1 MLDNNH
7 NALRRKINVFS
18 RSKTFTPAGILLIN
32 RLRDEGRS
40 PAEIAEKLGC
50 ALGTL
55 RVRCS
60 QLGISL
66 RQQKHTKWR
75 TLPDVLQR
83 ERGEE
88 LTIALSARAID
99 QLRRRAASIGWTEAR
114 LVSELLKVIA
124 QDDLYDAVLDERK
137 QHVCEAED
145 TPRPDLI

>member
-1 MLDNNH
+1 MLDNDH
-7 NALRRKINVFS
+7 QVLRKKINVFP

-40 PAEIAEKLGC
+40 SAEIAEKLGC

-66 RQQKHTKWR
+66 RQQGHAKCR

-88 LTIALSARAID
+88 LTIALSVVAID
-99 QLRRRAASIGWTEAR
+99 QLRLRAVSFGWTEAQ
-114 LVSELLKVIA
+114 LASELLKVIA
-124 QDDLYDAVLDERK
+124 QDDLYDAVLDGCR
-137 QHVCEAED
+137 
-145 TPRPDLI
+145 